1 MYKNRKT
8 MLTRDS
14 LVTEEQKA
22 RLDDLWAFD
31 EDYQP
36 LHQAYLVYQRI
47 IDAYEMKNRCR
58 AKKRP

>member
-1 MYKNRKT
+1 

-14 LVTEEQKA
+14 LLTEEQKA

-36 LHQAYLVYQRI
+36 LHQAYLVYQRV
-47 IDAYEMKNRCR
+47 IDAYEMKN
-58 AKKRP
+58 AGKPKRQ